1 LESVNTCGALGTDA
15 TLIRDRTSP
24 GTIQSFNMP
33 YRLVLSR
40 AVAPGDQF
48 EVAVFAI
55 NGPISAAPASFLWF
69 REPKIEFF
77 R

>member
-33 YRLVLSR
+33 HRLVLSR

-48 EVAVFAI
+48 EVAVFH
-55 NGPISAAPASFLWF
+55 GPISAAPASFLWF